1 MGSVRMTV
9 SQALFVLILGC
20 GLVLA
25 TDWELE
31 NFGIRTSHHQDELLN
46 KVAPNAPRLE
56 SRRNRFHHRRPE
68 SDDESTARKLRLRDR
83 NRSLSEMKSIGDSVG
98 VRAEMKSI
106 GDSFGVRARHR
117 G

>member
-83 NRSLSEMKSIGDSVG
+83 NRSLSEMKSISRLTSNLLVLSL
-98 VRAEMKSI
+98 RQIFNMTS
-106 GDSFGVRARHR
+106 
-117 G
+117 